1 MEIVILLGAAVLLL
15 RGLAGCIIPVIPGLP
30 LCYAGLLLLS
40 FSMQV
45 DVPLWF
51 LILWA
56 VVVIAIQVLDFYL
69 PVWGTKKYGG
79 TKYGMWGS
87 TIGLIAGIFF
97 TPIAMIIGA
106 FAGAF
111 IGEKIA
117 NADNKKALKAAFGS
131 FMGLLLG
138 TVIKLTIAI
147 YMIIYYCVKVWGI
160 IKISFF
166 S

>member
-1 MEIVILLGAAVLLL
+1 MEIAILLGAAVLLL
-15 RGLAGCIIPVIPGLP
+15 IGLAGCIIPVIPGLP

-45 DVPLWF
+45 EISHTF

-56 VVVIAIQVLDFYL
+56 VAVIAIQVLDFYL
-69 PVWGTKKYGG
+69 PIWGTKKYGG

-97 TPIAMIIGA
+97 TPVAMIIGA

-117 NADNKKALKAAFGS
+117 NADTKKALKAAFGS
-131 FMGLLLG
+131 FIGLLLG
-138 TVIKLTIAI
+138 TVIKLAIAI
-147 YMIIYYCVKVWGI
+147 YMIVYYCVKVWGI
-160 IKISFF
+160 ITVSFF
-166 S
+166 

>member
-1 MEIVILLGAAVLLL
+1 VEIVILLGAAVLLL
-15 RGLAGCIIPVIPGLP
+15 IGLAGCIIPVIPGLP

>member
-1 MEIVILLGAAVLLL
+1 MEIVILLGAAILLVV
-15 RGLAGCIIPVIPGLP
+15 GFVGCIIPVIPGLP

-40 FSMQV
+40 FSMHV
-45 DVPLWF
+45 DISLTF
-51 LILWA
+51 LVLWA

-87 TIGLIAGIFF
+87 TIGLIAGMFF
-97 TPIAMIIGA
+97 SPIVMIIGA

-111 IGEKIA
+111 IGEKLA
-117 NADNKKALKAAFGS
+117 NKDNKTALKAAFGS

-138 TVIKLTIAI
+138 TVIKLAIAI
-147 YMIIYYCVKVWGI
+147 YMIGYYCIAVWKI
-160 IKISFF
+160 IAL
-166 S
+166 

>member
-15 RGLAGCIIPVIPGLP
+15 IGLAGCIIPVIPGLP

-40 FSMQV
+40 FSMHV
-45 DVPLWF
+45 DISLAF

-56 VVVIAIQVLDFYL
+56 VIVIVIQVLDFYL

-79 TKYGMWGS
+79 SKYGMWGS

-97 TPIAMIIGA
+97 TPVFMIIGA

-111 IGEKIA
+111 IGEKLA
-117 NADNKKALKAAFGS
+117 KKDNKTALKAAFGS
-131 FMGLLLG
+131 FIGLLVG
-138 TVIKLTIAI
+138 TVIKLVIAI
-147 YMIIYYCVKVWGI
+147 YMVVYYCIAIWKI
-160 IKISFF
+160 IVV
-166 S
+166 